1 MEELGFKRKDRNNVE
16 VWKNSINER
25 IIFNEATKGVEFRDE
40 IGDSFPI
47 SRELLLAVADYMA
60 NKGW

>member
-16 VWKNSINER
+16 VWKNNINER
-25 IIFNEATKGVEFRDE
+25 IIFDETTKGVEFRDE

>member
-1 MEELGFKRKDRNNVE
+1 MEELGFIRKDRNNIE
-16 VWKNSINER
+16 IWRNNINER
-25 IIFNEATKGVEFRDE
+25 IIFNETTKSVEFRDE

-47 SRELLLAVADYMA
+47 SKELLLAVADYMA